1 MWRYWEWEK
10 RYLLFKII
18 QIANTKSTMD
28 LNNGLRGWLLFKLK
42 HCPKI
47 QGSHP
52 LYFDSL
58 KGRDDFSSKILCFK
72 DQSCI
77 EAVYSL
83 PGRIGAVIFIKEK

>member
-1 MWRYWEWEK
+1 MY
-10 RYLLFKII
+10 
-18 QIANTKSTMD
+18 
-28 LNNGLRGWLLFKLK
+28 LNNGLRGLFLFKLK

-58 KGRDDFSSKILCFK
+58 KGRDDFSSKSLCFK
-72 DQSCI
+72 DQLCI

-83 PGRIGAVIFIKEK
+83 TCRIGAVTFIKEE